1 MNRSELNEVRRTLKI
16 RQTELSAG
24 FRNREALAIETSA
37 DEFDRIQSAQ
47 ERDFAV
53 GAINRDSM
61 RARDIRAALQRI
73 ESGSFGICVNCDEG
87 IGAKRLAAVPWAA
100 LCIVCQEAA
109 DRVST
114 YAQHDVSHSLLNAA

>member
-1 MNRSELNEVRRTLKI
+1 MNRSELNEFRKTLKT
-16 RQTELSAG
+16 RQTELSAVS
-24 FRNREALAIETSA
+24 RNREALAIETSA

-53 GAINRDSM
+53 GAINRESV

-73 ESGSFGICVNCDEG
+73 EGGSFGICINCDEE

-109 DRVST
+109 DRASSH
-114 YAQHDVSHSLLNAA
+114 AQNEEVHSLLNAA

>member
-1 MNRSELNEVRRTLKI
+1 MNRNELNEFRKTLKI

-24 FRNREALAIETSA
+24 SGNREALAIEASA

-53 GAINRDSM
+53 GAINRESM
-61 RARDIRAALQRI
+61 RAREIRGALQRI
-73 ESGSFGICVNCDEG
+73 ESGSFGICVNCDEN

-100 LCIVCQEAA
+100 LCLVCQEAA
-109 DRVST
+109 DRVSS
-114 YAQHDVSHSLLNAA
+114 YGQNEEVHSLLNAA